1 MTDIV
6 TLRKEAIDCAQRAVD
21 FDNAENYEEAAR
33 LYIMAAEKLNFCS
46 KVDTVPIN
54 KETYKN
60 KAMGYATRAQELKEH
75 IEAKET
81 EKKKPVLTGGEYD
94 YIYNIT

>member
-33 LYIMAAEKLNFCS
+33 LYIMAAEKLIS
-46 KVDTVPIN
+46 
-54 KETYKN
+54 
-60 KAMGYATRAQELKEH
+60 AQK
-75 IEAKET
+75 
-81 EKKKPVLTGGEYD
+81 
-94 YIYNIT
+94 